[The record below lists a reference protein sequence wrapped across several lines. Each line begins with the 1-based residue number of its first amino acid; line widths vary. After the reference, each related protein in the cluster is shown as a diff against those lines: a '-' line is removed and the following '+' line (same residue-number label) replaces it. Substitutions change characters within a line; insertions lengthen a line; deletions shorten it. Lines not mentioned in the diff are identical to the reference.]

1 MQSEADQLTID
12 ARRSLRAS
20 RERLGA
26 ALRRRR
32 LLRGRRAA
40 LAVAG
45 VFALT
50 AGGALA
56 APGDTDKLPPTTV
69 KQAQRALAVKAD
81 GVVGPRTKR
90 AIRRYQRSK
99 GLSVDG
105 LLGESTLQALGVSY
119 SDAAPGDSPPA
130 QANADS
136 TGGEEASDAG
146 EPAADPDA
154 PATDTPPAPTP
165 AQAATLE
172 RIADCE
178 SGGDPTAVSPTG
190 QYRGKYQFDRQTWA
204 AHGRQ
209 RRPGGGTQAEQ
220 DARAAQLL
228 AQRGSAPWPVCGSTV
243 SPSAGAS
250 ARVASAAPAPARR
263 RRRRWPGR
271 PS

>member
-1 MQSEADQLTID
+1 LQSEADQLTID

-20 RERLGA
+20 RERRGA

-40 LAVAG
+40 IAVAG

-69 KQAQRALAVKAD
+69 KQAQRALAVTAD

-105 LLGESTLQALGVSY
+105 LLGESTLQSLGVPS
-119 SDAAPGDSPPA
+119 GGSPPA
-130 QANADS
+130 QAKADS
-136 TGGEEASDAG
+136 NGGEEASDVS
-146 EPAADPDA
+146 EPTADADV

-165 AQAATLE
+165 SQAATLE

-178 SGGDPTAVSPTG
+178 SGGDPTAISPTG
-190 QYRGKYQFDRQTWA
+190 QYRGKYQFDRQTWQ
-204 AHGRQ
+204 HM
-209 RRPGGGTQAEQ
+209 GGTGDPAAAPEAEQ

-228 AQRGSAPWPVCGSTV
+228 ARRGTAPWPVCG
-243 SPSAGAS
+243 
-250 ARVASAAPAPARR
+250 
-263 RRRRWPGR
+263 
-271 PS
+271 

>member
-20 RERLGA
+20 RERRGA

-69 KQAQRALAVKAD
+69 KQAQRALDVKAD
-81 GVVGPRTKR
+81 GVVGPKTKR

-99 GLSVDG
+99 GLAVDG
-105 LLGESTLQALGVSY
+105 QLSPSTLQSLGVS
-119 SDAAPGDSPPA
+119 SADAPDDPPA

-136 TGGEEASDAG
+136 NGGQKASDGA
-146 EPAADPDA
+146 EETADADA
-154 PATDTPPAPTP
+154 PADTAAPPTP

-172 RIADCE
+172 RIAECE
-178 SGGDPTAVSPTG
+178 SGGDPTAVSATG

-204 AHGRQ
+204 HM
-209 RRPGGGTQAEQ
+209 GGSGDPAAAPEAEQ

-228 AQRGSAPWPVCGSTV
+228 AQRGSAPWPICG
-243 SPSAGAS
+243 
-250 ARVASAAPAPARR
+250 
-263 RRRRWPGR
+263 
-271 PS
+271 

>member
-1 MQSEADQLTID
+1 LQSEADQLTID

-20 RERLGA
+20 RERRGA
-26 ALRRRR
+26 ALKRRR

-45 VFALT
+45 VFALS

-56 APGDTDKLPPTTV
+56 APGGTEKLPPTTV
-69 KQAQRALAVKAD
+69 KQAQRALAVTAD

-105 LLGESTLQALGVSY
+105 RLGESTLQSLGLS
-119 SDAAPGDSPPA
+119 SDDASGSPPA

-136 TGGEEASDAG
+136 TGGEEASDTT
-146 EPAADPDA
+146 EPAPDEDV

-165 AQAATLE
+165 SQAATLAK
-172 RIADCE
+172 IADCE
-178 SGGDPTAVSPTG
+178 SGGDPTAISPTG
-190 QYRGKYQFDRQTWA
+190 QYRGKYQFDRETWQHIGGSGDPA
-204 AHGRQ
+204 AA
-209 RRPGGGTQAEQ
+209 PEAEQ

-228 AQRGSAPWPVCGSTV
+228 AKRGTAPWPACG
-243 SPSAGAS
+243 
-250 ARVASAAPAPARR
+250 
-263 RRRRWPGR
+263 
-271 PS
+271 

>member
-1 MQSEADQLTID
+1 LQSEADQLTID

-20 RERLGA
+20 RERRGA

-56 APGDTDKLPPTTV
+56 APGDTDKLPTTTV
-69 KQAQRALAVKAD
+69 KQAQRALAVTPD

-105 LLGESTLQALGVSY
+105 LLGESTLQSLGVS
-119 SDAAPGDSPPA
+119 SGGSPPA
-130 QANADS
+130 QAKADS
-136 TGGEEASDAG
+136 NGGEEASDAV
-146 EPAADPDA
+146 EPTADADV
-154 PATDTPPAPTP
+154 PATDTPPAPTSS
-165 AQAATLE
+165 QAATLE

-178 SGGDPTAVSPTG
+178 SGGDPTAISPTG
-190 QYRGKYQFDRQTWA
+190 QYRGKYQFDRQTWQHMGGSGDPA
-204 AHGRQ
+204 AA
-209 RRPGGGTQAEQ
+209 PEAEQ

-228 AQRGSAPWPVCGSTV
+228 ARRGTAPWPVCG
-243 SPSAGAS
+243 
-250 ARVASAAPAPARR
+250 
-263 RRRRWPGR
+263 
-271 PS
+271 

>member
-20 RERLGA
+20 RERRGA

-81 GVVGPRTKR
+81 GVVGPKTKR

-99 GLSVDG
+99 GLAVDG
-105 LLGESTLQALGVSY
+105 QLGQSTLQSLGVSY
-119 SDAAPGDSPPA
+119 DDQDGPPA

-136 TGGEEASDAG
+136 NGGEEASDTA
-146 EPAADPDA
+146 ETTTDA
-154 PATDTPPAPTP
+154 EDVPATDTPAAPTP
-165 AQAATLE
+165 SQAATLE
-172 RIADCE
+172 KIADCE
-178 SGGDPTAVSPTG
+178 SGGDPTAISPTG
-190 QYRGKYQFDRQTWA
+190 QYRGKYQFDRQTWQHIGGSGDPA
-204 AHGRQ
+204 AA
-209 RRPGGGTQAEQ
+209 PEAEQ

-228 AQRGSAPWPVCGSTV
+228 AQRGTAPWPVCG
-243 SPSAGAS
+243 
-250 ARVASAAPAPARR
+250 
-263 RRRRWPGR
+263 
-271 PS
+271 

>member
-1 MQSEADQLTID
+1 LQSEADQLTID

-20 RERLGA
+20 RERRGA

-56 APGDTDKLPPTTV
+56 APGRTDKLPPTTV
-69 KQAQRALAVKAD
+69 KQAQRALAVEAD

-90 AIRRYQRSK
+90 AVRRYQRSK

-105 LLGESTLQALGVSY
+105 LLGESTLRSLGVA
-119 SDAAPGDSPPA
+119 SDDPPA

-136 TGGEEASDAG
+136 NGGEEASDASSTTTDAG
-146 EPAADPDA
+146 ADVPATDA
-154 PATDTPPAPTP
+154 PAAPTP
-165 AQAATLE
+165 SQAATLE

-178 SGGDPTAVSPTG
+178 SGGDPTAISPTG
-190 QYRGKYQFDRQTWA
+190 QYRGKYQFDRRTWQHMGGSGDPA
-204 AHGRQ
+204 AASE
-209 RRPGGGTQAEQ
+209 AEQ

-228 AQRGSAPWPVCGSTV
+228 ARRGTAPWPACG
-243 SPSAGAS
+243 
-250 ARVASAAPAPARR
+250 
-263 RRRRWPGR
+263 
-271 PS
+271 

>member
-20 RERLGA
+20 RERRGA

-69 KQAQRALAVKAD
+69 KQAQRALDVKAD
-81 GVVGPRTKR
+81 GVVGPKTKR

-99 GLSVDG
+99 GLAVDG
-105 LLGESTLQALGVSY
+105 RLGPSTLQSLGVSQA
-119 SDAAPGDSPPA
+119 DAAADDPPA

-136 TGGEEASDAG
+136 NGGQQASGDAG
-146 EPAADPDA
+146 ETADADP
-154 PATDTPPAPTP
+154 PADTPPAPTA

-172 RIADCE
+172 RIAECE
-178 SGGDPTAVSPTG
+178 SGGDPTAISTTG
-190 QYRGKYQFDRQTWA
+190 RYRGKYQFDRQTWVHMGGSGDPA
-204 AHGRQ
+204 AA
-209 RRPGGGTQAEQ
+209 PEAEQ

-228 AQRGSAPWPVCGSTV
+228 EQRGSAPWPVCG
-243 SPSAGAS
+243 
-250 ARVASAAPAPARR
+250 
-263 RRRRWPGR
+263 
-271 PS
+271 

>member
-1 MQSEADQLTID
+1 LQSEADQLTID

-20 RERLGA
+20 RERRGA

-105 LLGESTLQALGVSY
+105 LLGESTLQSLGVS
-119 SDAAPGDSPPA
+119 SDAASGASPPA

-136 TGGEEASDAG
+136 NGGEEASDAG
-146 EPAADPDA
+146 DPTQDADV

-165 AQAATLE
+165 SQAATLE
-172 RIADCE
+172 SIADCE
-178 SGGDPTAVSPTG
+178 SGGDPTAISPTG
-190 QYRGKYQFDRQTWA
+190 QYRGKYQFDRQTWQ
-204 AHGRQ
+204 HM
-209 RRPGGGTQAEQ
+209 GGTGDPAAAPEAEQ

-228 AQRGSAPWPVCGSTV
+228 ARRGTAPWPVCG
-243 SPSAGAS
+243 
-250 ARVASAAPAPARR
+250 
-263 RRRRWPGR
+263 
-271 PS
+271 

>member
-1 MQSEADQLTID
+1 LQSEADQLTID

-20 RERLGA
+20 RERRGA

-56 APGDTDKLPPTTV
+56 APGDTDKLPPSTV
-69 KQAQRALAVKAD
+69 KQAQRALDVQAD

-105 LLGESTLQALGVSY
+105 RLGPSTLESLGVAY
-119 SDAAPGDSPPA
+119 DDGDDGPPA
-130 QANADS
+130 RANADS
-136 TGGEEASDAG
+136 NGGQAATAETEDAEETA
-146 EPAADPDA
+146 EA
-154 PATDTPPAPTP
+154 PTDTPAAPTP

-172 RIADCE
+172 RIAECE
-178 SGGDPTAVSPTG
+178 SGGDPTAISPTG
-190 QYRGKYQFDRQTWA
+190 QYRGKYQFDRQTWQHMGGSGDPA
-204 AHGRQ
+204 AA
-209 RRPGGGTQAEQ
+209 PEAEQ

-228 AQRGSAPWPVCGSTV
+228 AKRGTAPWPVCG
-243 SPSAGAS
+243 
-250 ARVASAAPAPARR
+250 
-263 RRRRWPGR
+263 
-271 PS
+271 